1 MDILKILKEACN
13 QVYDRTRNMVGTEQ
27 GNEKLGRGAGGDISR
42 RIDVIA
48 EAAVMEII
56 KKHDFNP
63 TIIAEESGRIE
74 GQDNGFLVIDA
85 IDGTTNTSRSIPFYC
100 CSLAYAT
107 NFKLSSVIDGAI
119 IDLSRGDLYY
129 ASDQH
134 GAFMN
139 NSQIHVNKSLEFGDS
154 NNLDDILVGLN
165 ISGASPQIMM
175 NLIKV
180 ISNANHIRHFGANA
194 LELCYF
200 ARGLIDAYID
210 IRGKI
215 RATDLAAAYLVVKEA
230 GGKLYSIDGSKLDS
244 ELGNKAR
251 MSFVAVRNDEI
262 FARLATDM
270 QLKKAKAAPGPG
282 FEPGSKE

>member
-1 MDILKILKEACN
+1 MDILNILKEACN
-13 QVYDRTRNMVGTEQ
+13 QVYDQTRGMVGTEQ

-42 RIDVIA
+42 RIDVVA
-48 EAAVMEII
+48 EGAVMEIV
-56 KKHDFNP
+56 KKHGFNP

-74 GQDNGFLVIDA
+74 GEDDGFLVIDA
-85 IDGTTNTSRSIPFYC
+85 IDGTTNTSRAIPFYC

-107 NFKLSSVIDGAI
+107 DFKLSSVIDGAI

-129 ASDQH
+129 ASDQR

-139 NSQIHVNKSLEFGDS
+139 NTQMHVSTSFELGDS

-165 ISGASPQIMM
+165 ISGASPQIIMS
-175 NLIKV
+175 LLKV
-180 ISNANHIRHFGANA
+180 ISNANHVRHFGANA

-200 ARGLIDAYID
+200 ARGLLDAYID

-244 ELGNKAR
+244 ELGNNAR
-251 MSFVAVRNDEI
+251 ISFLAVRNDDI
-262 FARLATDM
+262 FASLA
-270 QLKKAKAAPGPG
+270 
-282 FEPGSKE
+282 

>member
-1 MDILKILKEACN
+1 MDILNILKEACTH
-13 QVYDRTRNMVGTEQ
+13 VYDRTRNMVGTEQ

-42 RIDVIA
+42 RIDVVA
-48 EAAVMEII
+48 EEAVMEIV

-63 TIIAEESGRIE
+63 TIVAEESGLIE
-74 GQDNGFLVIDA
+74 GEDNGFLVIDA
-85 IDGTTNTSRSIPFYC
+85 IDGTTNTSRTIPFYC

-107 NFKLSSVIDGAI
+107 NFNLSSVIDGAI

-129 ASDQH
+129 ASH
-134 GAFMN
+134 RRGAFMN
-139 NSQIHVNKSLEFGDS
+139 NSQIYVNKSFEVDDK

-165 ISGASPQIMM
+165 ISGASPQVMM
-175 NLIKV
+175 NLLKI

-200 ARGLIDAYID
+200 ARGLLDAYID

-230 GGKLYSIDGSKLDS
+230 GGKLYSIDGSQLDS

-262 FARLATDM
+262 FARLAADM
-270 QLKKAKAAPGPG
+270 QLKKA
-282 FEPGSKE
+282 